1 MLYFLMGLFTLFSP
15 AFADDAEPEESGRK
29 IVYKQ
34 KTEIDFES
42 FDVEATIQ
50 KPQSALILE
59 RKKSAF
65 NPLVKIRSDWDDLI
79 EEGIG
84 EAK

>member
-1 MLYFLMGLFTLFSP
+1 MFYFIIAIFSIMGS
-15 AFADDAEPEESGRK
+15 AFADDSDLEESDRK
-29 IVYKQ
+29 VVYKQ

-42 FDVEATIQ
+42 LDVEATIQ
-50 KPQSALILE
+50 RPQSSLILE

-79 EEGIG
+79 QEGIG

>member
-1 MLYFLMGLFTLFSP
+1 MFYFIIAIFSIMGS
-15 AFADDAEPEESGRK
+15 AFADDSDLEESDRK
-29 IVYKQ
+29 IIYKQ

-42 FDVEATIQ
+42 LDVEATIQ
-50 KPQSALILE
+50 RPQSSLILE
-59 RKKSAF
+59 RKRSAF

-79 EEGIG
+79 QEEIG

>member
-1 MLYFLMGLFTLFSP
+1 MFYFIIAIFSIMGS
-15 AFADDAEPEESGRK
+15 AFADDSDLEESDRK
-29 IVYKQ
+29 VIYKQ

-42 FDVEATIQ
+42 LDVEATIQ
-50 KPQSALILE
+50 RPQSSLILE
-59 RKKSAF
+59 RKRSAF

-79 EEGIG
+79 QEEIG